1 MYCEERSI
9 DIVLSGGGKRQNS
22 LIAVFILEE
31 NIRVNLTEID
41 SNYQDM
47 D

>member
-1 MYCEERSI
+1 MYCEEVSV
-9 DIVLSGGGKRQNS
+9 DIFLSGSGKRQNS
-22 LIAVFILEE
+22 LIAVLILEE

>member
-1 MYCEERSI
+1 MYYEERSVG
-9 DIVLSGGGKRQNS
+9 IVLSGSGKIQNS
-22 LIAVFILEE
+22 LIAVLILEE